1 MARKPMVT
9 RSFEVTRVNVMMC
22 NTISAEVHNKE
33 FEVPRTYK
41 DNDKL
46 LKVVKEMVET
56 DSDKV
61 VTIVDKSIATKLFGM
76 SEADFLKNAIELD
89 PETRK
94 VLESDESEDEDEDE
108 ESEN

>member
-9 RSFEVTRVNVMMC
+9 RSFEVTKVNVMMC
-22 NTISAEVHNKE
+22 NTITAEVHNKE

-41 DNDKL
+41 DNEKL

-94 VLESDESEDEDEDE
+94 VLETDEEDEDEDE

>member
-9 RSFEVTRVNVMMC
+9 RSFEVTNVNVMMC
-22 NTISAEVHNKE
+22 NTITAEVHNKE

-41 DNDKL
+41 DNEKL

-56 DSDKV
+56 DSDRV
-61 VTIVDKSIATKLFGM
+61 VTIVDKSVATKLYGM

-94 VLESDESEDEDEDE
+94 VLESDDEDEDE
-108 ESEN
+108 E

>member
-9 RSFEVTRVNVMMC
+9 RSFEVTKVNVMMC
-22 NTISAEVHNKE
+22 NTITAEVHNKE

-41 DNDKL
+41 DNEKL

-94 VLESDESEDEDEDE
+94 VLETDDEDEDEDE

>member
-9 RSFEVTRVNVMMC
+9 RSFEVTNVNVMMC
-22 NTISAEVHNKE
+22 NTITAEVHNKE

-41 DNDKL
+41 DNEKL

-61 VTIVDKSIATKLFGM
+61 VTIVDKSVATKLYGM

-94 VLESDESEDEDEDE
+94 VLESEDEDEDEDE
-108 ESEN
+108 E

>member
-9 RSFEVTRVNVMMC
+9 RSFEVTNVNVMMC
-22 NTISAEVHNKE
+22 NTITAEVHNKE

-41 DNDKL
+41 DNEKL

-61 VTIVDKSIATKLFGM
+61 VTIVDKSVATKLYGM

-94 VLESDESEDEDEDE
+94 VLESDEEDEDEDE
-108 ESEN
+108 E

>member
-9 RSFEVTRVNVMMC
+9 RSFEVTKVNVMMC
-22 NTISAEVHNKE
+22 NTITAEVHNKE

-41 DNDKL
+41 DNEKL
-46 LKVVKEMVET
+46 LKVVKEMIET

-94 VLESDESEDEDEDE
+94 VLETEDEDEDEDE

>member
-9 RSFEVTRVNVMMC
+9 RSFEVTKVNVMMC
-22 NTISAEVHNKE
+22 NTITAEVHNKE

-41 DNDKL
+41 DNEKL

-94 VLESDESEDEDEDE
+94 VLETDDEDEDE

>member
-9 RSFEVTRVNVMMC
+9 RSFEVTNVNVMMC
-22 NTISAEVHNKE
+22 NTITAEVHNKE

-41 DNDKL
+41 DNEKL

-61 VTIVDKSIATKLFGM
+61 VTIVDKSVATKLYGM

-94 VLESDESEDEDEDE
+94 VLESDDEDEDE
-108 ESEN
+108 E

>member
-1 MARKPMVT
+1 MWIKT
-9 RSFEVTRVNVMMC
+9 SIWC
-22 NTISAEVHNKE
+22 YNTITAEVHNKE

-41 DNDKL
+41 DNEKL

-61 VTIVDKSIATKLFGM
+61 VTIVDKSVATKLFGM

-94 VLESDESEDEDEDE
+94 VLENDEDE
-108 ESEN
+108 EEDD

>member
-9 RSFEVTRVNVMMC
+9 RSFEVTNVNVMMC
-22 NTISAEVHNKE
+22 NTITAEVHNKE

-41 DNDKL
+41 DNEKL

-61 VTIVDKSIATKLFGM
+61 VTIVDKSVATKLYGM

-94 VLESDESEDEDEDE
+94 VLESDDEDEDEDE
-108 ESEN
+108 E

>member
-9 RSFEVTRVNVMMC
+9 RSFEVTKVNVMMC
-22 NTISAEVHNKE
+22 NTITAEVHNKE

-94 VLESDESEDEDEDE
+94 VLETDDEDEDEDE

>member
-9 RSFEVTRVNVMMC
+9 RSFEVTNVNVMMV
-22 NTISAEVHNKE
+22 NTITAEVHNKE

-41 DNDKL
+41 DNEKL

-61 VTIVDKSIATKLFGM
+61 VTIVDKSVATKLFGM

-94 VLESDESEDEDEDE
+94 VLETDDDEDDDE
-108 ESEN
+108 N

>member
-1 MARKPMVT
+1 MRKPMVT

-22 NTISAEVHNKE
+22 NTITSEVHNKE

-41 DNDKL
+41 DNEKL
-46 LKVVKEMVET
+46 LKVVKSMVET

-61 VTIVDKSIATKLFGM
+61 VTIVDKSVATKLYGM
-76 SEADFLKNAIELD
+76 SEADFLKNSIELD

-94 VLESDESEDEDEDE
+94 ALEVETDDEEEDE
-108 ESEN
+108 E

>member
-9 RSFEVTRVNVMMC
+9 RSFEVTKVNVMMC
-22 NTISAEVHNKE
+22 NTITAEVHNKE

-41 DNDKL
+41 DNEKL
-46 LKVVKEMVET
+46 LKVVKSMVET

-61 VTIVDKSIATKLFGM
+61 VTIVDKSVATKLYGM
-76 SEADFLKNAIELD
+76 SEADFLKNSIELD

-94 VLESDESEDEDEDE
+94 ALEVETEDE
-108 ESEN
+108 EEDEE

>member
-9 RSFEVTRVNVMMC
+9 RSFEVTKVNVMMC
-22 NTISAEVHNKE
+22 NTITAEVHNKE

-41 DNDKL
+41 DNEKL

-94 VLESDESEDEDEDE
+94 VLDTDDEDEDEDE

>member
-9 RSFEVTRVNVMMC
+9 RSFEVTNVNVMMC
-22 NTISAEVHNKE
+22 NTITAEVHNKQ

-41 DNDKL
+41 DNEKL

-61 VTIVDKSIATKLFGM
+61 VTIVDKSVATKLFGM

-94 VLESDESEDEDEDE
+94 VLETDDEDEDEDE
-108 ESEN
+108 EE